1 MLAAPPPRD
10 TVADQDERL
19 MAATIALGRR
29 QLGTTA
35 PNPAVGALV
44 VRDGVIVGRGA
55 TRKGGR
61 PHAET
66 EALAEAGE
74 LARGATLYVSLE
86 PCSHFGVTPPCAQAI
101 ITAGIARVVS
111 ALEDPDP
118 RVAGRGH
125 RMMREAGVD
134 VVVGVGAQDA
144 RRAHLGHILRITR
157 SRPQVTLKLAETADG
172 FAAGGPHDRRLHITG
187 MAANNYVQM
196 LRATHDAIM
205 IGIGTVEADDPL
217 LTVRLPGLEERQPLR
232 VILDSNLQL
241 PLRSRLVTT
250 AREAPVLV
258 IAAADASAE
267 AEKALTQAGVSVARV
282 ERDADGHLDLEA
294 ALTLL
299 AERGVTRVFSEG
311 GPQVAA
317 RLIGLGLADECILLT
332 APKPFAR
339 DGVPALHDAA
349 RAQLA
354 DGRVYRL
361 IEDGFAGVDRL
372 RRYEHIA

>member
-101 ITAGIARVVS
+101 ITSGIARVVS

-282 ERDADGHLDLEA
+282 ARDGDGHIDLEA
-294 ALTLL
+294 ALSLL

-339 DGVPALHDAA
+339 DGVPALNDAA

-361 IEDGFAGVDRL
+361 VEDGFAGVDRL
-372 RRYEHIA
+372 RRYEHMS

>member
-1 MLAAPPPRD
+1 MLTAAQPQDVAADRD
-10 TVADQDERL
+10 EHL

-29 QLGTTA
+29 QHGLTA

-66 EALAEAGE
+66 EALAQAGE

-86 PCSHFGVTPPCAQAI
+86 PCAHFGVTPPCAQAT

-118 RVAGRGH
+118 RVAGQGH
-125 RMMREAGVD
+125 RMMREAGVE
-134 VVVGVGAQDA
+134 VVVGVGAAQA
-144 RRAHLGHILRITR
+144 RRAHLGHILRVTEG
-157 SRPQVTLKLAETADG
+157 RPQVTLKLAETADG

-187 MAANNYVQM
+187 IAANNYVQM

-205 IGIGTVEADDPL
+205 VGIGTVLADDPL
-217 LTVRLPGLEERQPLR
+217 LTVRLPGLDDRQPLR
-232 VILDSNLQL
+232 VVLDSNLQL

-250 AREAPVLV
+250 AAEVPVLV
-258 IAAADASAE
+258 ICAADADATAE
-267 AEKALTQAGVSVARV
+267 AALAQAGIAVVRVAR
-282 ERDADGHLDLEA
+282 DDDGHLDLAA
-294 ALTLL
+294 ALHVL
-299 AERGVTRVFSEG
+299 AGRGVTRVFSEG
-311 GPQVAA
+311 GPQVAG

-339 DGVPALHDAA
+339 EGVASLSETA
-349 RAQLA
+349 RRELE
-354 DGRVYRL
+354 DGRHYRL
-361 IEDGFAGVDRL
+361 VEDGFSGVDRL
-372 RRYEHIA
+372 RRYEHIS